1 MVLTLWPLCFS
12 FWAPEESPF
21 SKVVENAAKLLG
33 MRTDTAAVLTAPEE
47 GSMAGSMIPVCYN
60 SETLAKEM
68 IKIKSRDDKGTI
80 LLMLITR
87 DRVGG
92 CTL

>member
-1 MVLTLWPLCFS
+1 MQWDDLRFVLAISRATGLNS
-12 FWAPEESPF
+12 
-21 SKVVENAAKLLG
+21 AAKLLG

-47 GSMAGSMIPVCYN
+47 GSAAGSMIPVCYN

-68 IKIKSRDDKGTI
+68 LKIKSRDKKGTI

-92 CTL
+92 CLA

>member
-1 MVLTLWPLCFS
+1 MYVS

-47 GSMAGSMIPVCYN
+47 GSMESSMIPVCYN
-60 SETLAKEM
+60 KETLAKEM

-92 CTL
+92 CLKIWLHK